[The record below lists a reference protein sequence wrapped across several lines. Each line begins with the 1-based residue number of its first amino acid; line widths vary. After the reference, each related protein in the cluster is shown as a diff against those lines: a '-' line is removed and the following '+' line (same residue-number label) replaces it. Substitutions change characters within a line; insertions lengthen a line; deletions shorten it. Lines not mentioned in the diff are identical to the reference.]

1 MATYL
6 ISYDLVGPNRDYE
19 AVREHIRGT
28 YGTRAKP
35 LESVWLVKT
44 PRTAGEIRDALRE
57 HVDDNDKLLVV
68 TLAKGWGTRRVPK
81 ATGDWM
87 RKHI

>member
-6 ISYDLVGPNRDYE
+6 ISYDLVGPNRDYA
-19 AVREHIRGT
+19 AVTEHIRSV

-35 LESVWLVKT
+35 LESVWLVVTDKS
-44 PRTAGEIRDALRE
+44 AGEIRDALQE
-57 HVDDNDKLLVV
+57 HVDGNDKILVV
-68 TLAKGWGTRRVPK
+68 HLAKGWGTRRIPK
-81 ATGDWM
+81 TTTDWM